1 MINIEDQEKLLL
13 NIGKQLQKKI
23 TVYAIGGTAMMFQ
36 GLKQATLDIDLVFK
50 NQEEK
55 NIFKKATETLGYK
68 DFDAIKAYGKK
79 DNKPDMV
86 SLGDVRIDLF
96 VKKII
101 SFQFTEEMQ
110 SRAVDTHEYQ
120 NLIIKIVD
128 FHDIIL
134 LKCATDREKDK
145 DDVKD
150 IIENRR
156 IDWDLIIQETKNQIK
171 HGKETIAMNLGC
183 FLEEL
188 NISEET
194 LNKLFKI
201 VEKQS
206 KEKQKKLDS

>member
-1 MINIEDQEKLLL
+1 M
-13 NIGKQLQKKI
+13 
-23 TVYAIGGTAMMFQ
+23 YAIGGTAMMFQ

-55 NIFKKATETLGYK
+55 EIFKSATKDLGYQ

-86 SLGDVRIDLF
+86 SLGDVRFDLF

-101 SFQFTEEMQ
+101 QFYFTREMQ
-110 SRAVDTHEYQ
+110 DRAIDTHEFQ
-120 NLIIKIVD
+120 NLIIKIVNY
-128 FHDIIL
+128 HDIIL

-145 DDVKD
+145 DDV
-150 IIENRR
+150 RS
-156 IDWDLIIQETKNQIK
+156 IIQNKKINWNTILKETENQIK
-171 HGKETIAMNLGC
+171 HGKETIAMDLGC

-188 NISEET
+188 NISGEV
-194 LNKLFKI
+194 LDKLFKI

-206 KEKQKKLDS
+206 KEKRKKIKELDS